1 MHRRLPALPFAAVLG
16 LAAASAPA
24 MAQTAPATTNF
35 PGGTTAV
42 VAPPLPTTADQTAQE
57 AWITECGKRLDA
69 VNEGRDGPDPFRT
82 TCAAWL
88 DYFQR
93 TGVRAKEAYANPPS
107 IPVTMVPLQV
117 MVPCKPAVVTRKVHY
132 TRHQHDKRIRID

>member
-1 MHRRLPALPFAAVLG
+1 MHRRLPALPFALVLA
-16 LAAASAPA
+16 LATSSSPA
-24 MAQTAPATTNF
+24 LAQTAPATVNF

-42 VAPPLPTTADQTAQE
+42 AAPPLPTTTDQTAQE
-57 AWITECGKRLDA
+57 AWIAECGRRIDA

-93 TGVRAKEAYANPPS
+93 TGVKAKEAYANPPS

-117 MVPCKPAVVTRKVHY
+117 MVPCKPAVVTRKVRY
-132 TRHQHDKRIRID
+132 TRHQRDKRVRID

>member
-1 MHRRLPALPFAAVLG
+1 MAE
-16 LAAASAPA
+16 SAPA
-24 MAQTAPATTNF
+24 TANF

-42 VAPPLPTTADQTAQE
+42 AAPPLPTTADQTAQE
-57 AWITECGKRLDA
+57 AWITECGRRLDA
-69 VNEGRDGPDPFRT
+69 VNDGRDGPDPFRT

-117 MVPCKPAVVTRKVHY
+117 MVPCKPAVAARKVRY